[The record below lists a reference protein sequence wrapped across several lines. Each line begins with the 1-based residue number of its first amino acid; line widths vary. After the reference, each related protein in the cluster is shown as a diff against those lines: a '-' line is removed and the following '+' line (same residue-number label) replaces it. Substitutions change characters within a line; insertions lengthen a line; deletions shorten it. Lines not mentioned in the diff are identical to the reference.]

1 MTRKIALL
9 LAIGLTIASTFA
21 RAQNVYTLSGAIVSA
36 DNKPLSGVTIRLFK
50 LADSSLVKVALT
62 DKSGGF
68 TCENLKGDS
77 YKLSATMVGY
87 TELKSEV
94 IVLNNNM
101 ALPPLILSHADVAL
115 KEVTITGQKAFI
127 EQKIDRTVVNVDAL
141 ISNAGGTALDVLEKA
156 PGVSIDQ
163 NGAVTLKGKGVTVF
177 IDDKPT
183 YISGADLENYLKSL
197 PSSTLDQIELMTNP
211 PARYDAAGNGGVINI
226 RTKKSKIKGFNG
238 SLNLSYIQGVYART
252 NNSFNMNYRN
262 NKINV
267 FANLGY
273 STTNTYN
280 NLDINRHFENTDGQ
294 VISNF
299 LQNSFTRTTGQSY
312 TGKVGVDYYVS
323 DKTTIGIGLTGLYH
337 PTKITTS
344 VNSQF
349 TDAQNTPDST
359 IIANNE
365 QKKSFKNGAV
375 NLNYRHLYDKN
386 GTELTAD
393 IDYVN
398 YTTNN
403 SQSFVNNSYLP
414 NGTLTNVDTLLG
426 TLPTNINIYSAKMDY
441 NHPFK
446 DGIKL
451 GAGFKSSYTKTDNIA
466 DYYDQVDGTAVQ
478 DFSNTNHF
486 LYKENINAIYI
497 NADKEFK
504 RFTVQLGLRLEN
516 TVSNGDQLGN
526 AERPDSVFKR
536 NYTDLFP
543 TFYLQYKLDSAGKN
557 QLGFNYG
564 RRVDRPYYQDLNP
577 FISPIDKFTYY
588 TGNPFL
594 NPSFTNAF
602 EISHTYDNRITTTL
616 SYSKTHDQV
625 DETIQILNGIY
636 YSKPGN
642 IGSSTFKSISVDG
655 SIDPASWFNI
665 HLYGQVSN
673 IHSVS
678 MFYTGPLNTQG
689 TFVYFKPLL
698 QFKLQHNW
706 AFQVDGYYQSKVTNV
721 QFVAGDQKRVNAA
734 LSKKLSPST
743 TLKLVVNDI
752 FHSYVNSGVINN
764 LAQTTADYRNVT
776 DTRTAVI
783 SLSYRFGKAIKDL
796 RKHDENG
803 AESEQSRVKK

>member
-9 LAIGLTIASTFA
+9 LAIGLAIASTFA
-21 RAQNVYTLSGAIVSA
+21 RAQNVYTLSGTIMGT

-50 LADSSLVKVALT
+50 LSDSTLQKVALT
-62 DKSGGF
+62 DKSGAF
-68 TCENLKGDS
+68 ICENLKGDN
-77 YKLSATMVGY
+77 YMLSASMIGY
-87 TELKSEV
+87 TESKSGV
-94 IVLNNNM
+94 IALNNNRI
-101 ALPPLILSHADVAL
+101 LPVIILNHADVAL
-115 KEVTITGQKAFI
+115 KEVTISGQKAFV

-163 NGAVTLKGKGVTVF
+163 NGAVTLKGKGVTIF

-183 YISGADLENYLKSL
+183 YISGSDLENYLKSL

-238 SLNLSYIQGVYART
+238 SFNLSYIQGVYART

-294 VISNF
+294 IISNF

-312 TGKVGVDYYVS
+312 TGKIGVDYYVS

-349 TDAQNTPDST
+349 TDAQNTLDST

-365 QKKSFKNGAV
+365 QKKSFKNGGV

-393 IDYVN
+393 VDYIN

-403 SQSFVNNSYLP
+403 RQSFINNSYLP
-414 NGTLTNVDTLLG
+414 NGSLTNVDTLIG
-426 TLPTNINIYSAKMDY
+426 ALPTNINIYSAKMDY
-441 NHPFK
+441 NHPLK

-451 GAGFKSSYTKTDNIA
+451 GAGFKSSYTKTDNVA
-466 DYYDQVDGTAVQ
+466 NYYDQVNGADIQ
-478 DFSNTNHF
+478 DYSNTNHF
-486 LYKENINAIYI
+486 LYKENINAVYI

-504 RFTVQLGLRLEN
+504 RLSVQLGLRLEN
-516 TVSNGDQLGN
+516 TISNGDQLGN
-526 AERPDSVFKR
+526 AERPDSIFKR

-577 FISPIDKFTYY
+577 FLSPIDKFTYY

-602 EISHTYDNRITTTL
+602 EISHTYDNKITTTL

-655 SIDPASWFNI
+655 SIDPASWLNI

-698 QFKLQHNW
+698 QFKLEHNW
-706 AFQVDGYYQSKVTNV
+706 AFQIDGYYQSKVTNV

-734 LSKKLSPST
+734 ISKKLSPST